1 MNRLLTLVIILAF
14 TSFAAPVSLMAQNSL
29 VNEISEPYLEKL
41 INTAK
46 ANYPHLKSLDN
57 RITVAQTNVS
67 RSKLSYLDALTFSY
81 VYQPNTTFNLNTLAP
96 TTTTGGTT
104 GTANTNNQTS
114 LFKGT
119 QFGLFFNLGSYLQ
132 KPYAVKQ
139 AKQELAIANNDI
151 QEYLITLSTQVKKRY
166 YQYIQRVAA
175 LKLQSQAS
183 IDAENVMK
191 DVKYKF
197 EKGEETL
204 DTYNKA
210 RLALTQ
216 QNQSKITAEADLF
229 MAKADL
235 EELLGEKLENIK

>member
-1 MNRLLTLVIILAF
+1 MNRNYTLVIVLLL
-14 TSFAAPVSLMAQNSL
+14 TVFAVPQSLKAQNTII
-29 VNEISEPYLEKL
+29 NDISEPYIEKL

-57 RITVAQTNVS
+57 RLTVAKNNVS
-67 RSKLSYLDALTFSY
+67 RSKISYLDALTFSY
-81 VYQPNTTFNLNTLAP
+81 VYQPNTTLNLNTLQP
-96 TTTTGGTT
+96 GTVDGST
-104 GTANTNNQTS
+104 GTNNRSS
-114 LFKGT
+114 LFSGT

-139 AKQELAIANNDI
+139 ARQELSIANNEI
-151 QEYLITLSTQVKKRY
+151 QEYLLTLSTQVKKRY
-166 YQYIQRVAA
+166 YMYVQKLAA

-183 IDAENVMK
+183 IDGESVLK
-191 DVKYKF
+191 DIKYRF

-210 RLALTQ
+210 RINQTQ
-216 QNQSKITAEADLF
+216 QNQAKITAEADLF